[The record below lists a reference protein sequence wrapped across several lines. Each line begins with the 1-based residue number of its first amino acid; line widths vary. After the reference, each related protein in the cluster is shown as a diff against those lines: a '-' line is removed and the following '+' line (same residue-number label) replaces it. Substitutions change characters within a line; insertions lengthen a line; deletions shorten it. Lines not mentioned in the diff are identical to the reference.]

1 MYKINKI
8 MLTTLILLGSLY
20 AQDDVLLLDTSGSM
34 SNTKVV
40 TTVKKLT
47 QEYLDKGKSIV
58 AFNDTA
64 YTVHSVDD
72 LNFDGGTAMSKAL
85 KSVNTKQ
92 YRFVVLLTDGDADNS
107 EATIHEATL
116 LHEQNIKICSVY
128 LSASSDSIPDVLLKI
143 SDQVFQSSNITAAF
157 QMCSG
162 EVKKKLLGI
171 GAVKKTVN
179 PSRFNL
185 F

>member
-1 MYKINKI
+1 MLKINRI
-8 MLTTLILLGSLY
+8 IVVTLILLSSLY
-20 AQDDVLLLDTSGSM
+20 AKDDVLLLDTSGSM

-40 TTVKKLT
+40 STVKKLT

-92 YRFVVLLTDGDADNS
+92 YRFVVIITDGEADNS
-107 EATIHEATL
+107 EATIHEAKL

-128 LSASSDSIPDVLLKI
+128 LSASSASIPDVLFNI
-143 SDQVFQSSNITAAF
+143 SDQVFQSSNIKAAF

-162 EVKKKLLGI
+162 EVRKKLLGI